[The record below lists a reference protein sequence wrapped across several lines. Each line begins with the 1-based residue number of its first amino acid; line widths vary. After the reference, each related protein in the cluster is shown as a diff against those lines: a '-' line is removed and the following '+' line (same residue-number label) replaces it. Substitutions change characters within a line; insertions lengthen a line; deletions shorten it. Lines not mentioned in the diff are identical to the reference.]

1 MELRGED
8 ERSGDATFHYVCI
21 WKMSGTYLSFPF
33 MLLRS
38 DSRSWLDVVKKWS
51 WLDYLELIKF
61 RWTTFSLILL
71 VLHYIVLTKNDRL
84 GTKKLVHF

>member
-38 DSRSWLDVVKKWS
+38 DSRSWLD
-51 WLDYLELIKF
+51 YLELIKF

-71 VLHYIVLTKNDRL
+71 VLHYIVVTKNDRL
-84 GTKKLVHF
+84 GTKN